1 MTPNAVVTSDVVSG
15 FGWKDNG
22 GDCRIYRAVISLA
35 VACGLFATVVAQLL
49 VLYHSV
55 WN

>member
-1 MTPNAVVTSDVVSG
+1 MPNAAVTADVVSC

-22 GDCRIYRAVISLA
+22 GDCRIYRTEVSS
-35 VACGLFATVVAQLL
+35 VVGGGLFAAVVDLWL

-55 WN
+55 